1 MSGNNERMST
11 TTRARLRAG
20 WIRRIRD
27 MEPDH
32 VVVLVEALRLCAA
45 SDRSDTATALDLIGA
60 DIRATIAA
68 LDTISESARELDDHV
83 AADPPHAARVVLM
96 LQDAIRRTWPQATT

>member
-1 MSGNNERMST
+1 MSDNNQRMST

-27 MEPDH
+27 MEPDQ

-45 SDRSDTATALDLIGA
+45 SDRSDAATALDIIGG
-60 DIRATIAA
+60 DIRATIDA
-68 LDTISESARELDDHV
+68 LDTISASARELDDHV
-83 AADPPHAARVVLM
+83 AANPHHAARVVLM
-96 LQDAIRRTWPQATT
+96 LQDSIRRTYPQATA